1 MLRFF
6 KILPIL
12 IALVAIIGCSANSA
26 KIGGFDS
33 FKAKDNRSESE
44 RYIIRSAS
52 IDIEVNDINTAT
64 DFVNELVSNN
74 SGFIMSISSRDETL
88 TRISLK
94 VPEPKLDNFIVSLGG
109 IGKVTSQSI
118 SSRDVTEEIIDID
131 ARVKNLHMLR
141 DRYRELLK
149 SAKTVTEIVGIEK
162 ELADIQSE
170 LDRIEGRRKLLMGQV
185 EMSEVNI
192 SLESRTIYGPLGYV
206 SKGVFWV
213 VKKLFII
220 K

>member
-1 MLRFF
+1 MLRVF
-6 KILPIL
+6 KILPTI
-12 IALVAIIGCSANSA
+12 IALVAIIGCSTNSA
-26 KIGGFDS
+26 KVGGFNS
-33 FKAKDNRSESE
+33 FKAKDDRLGSE
-44 RYIIRSAS
+44 RYIIRNAS

-64 DFVNELVSNN
+64 DFVSELVSNN

-94 VPEPKLDNFIVSLGG
+94 VPEPKLDDFIINLGG

-131 ARVKNLHMLR
+131 ARVKNLLMLR

-149 SAKTVTEIVGIEK
+149 SAKNVTEMLGIEK

-170 LDRIEGRRKLLMGQV
+170 LDRIEGRRNLLMGQV

-192 SLESRTIYGPLGYV
+192 SLESRTIYGPFGYV